1 MVTVGDIRPGIR
13 LAVWWLVSWR
23 LTQLVVDKQAE
34 TDVTVLLICP
44 KHKNGIS
51 KDCRRRAQAVAVT
64 GYDQSQISYD
74 ERGQVGIFVRPQAD
88 IVSHGVPTCAVSLN
102 PRRATE

>member
-1 MVTVGDIRPGIR
+1 MVVGM
-13 LAVWWLVSWR
+13 
-23 LTQLVVDKQAE
+23 QAE
-34 TDVTVLLICP
+34 IDVTVLLICP
-44 KHKNGIS
+44 EHKNGIS

-74 ERGQVGIFVRPQAD
+74 ESGRVGIFIRPQAD
-88 IVSHGVPTCAVSLN
+88 IVSHGVPTCAVSSN